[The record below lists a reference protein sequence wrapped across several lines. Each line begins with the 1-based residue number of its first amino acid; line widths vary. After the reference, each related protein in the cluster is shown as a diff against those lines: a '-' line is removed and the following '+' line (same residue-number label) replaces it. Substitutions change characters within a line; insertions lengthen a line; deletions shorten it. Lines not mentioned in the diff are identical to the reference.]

1 MSTGFHSIAWLC
13 TGASTRNGGEF
24 TRLALWQLTG
34 ALREDGLMLHPI
46 DPRRTP
52 SADSHG
58 VASRGVVGRPPR
70 PRRRHASD
78 QADDRSVLERTG
90 WRTTLDYR
98 ENHRR
103 GLDGVLT
110 QVEPRW
116 RGDAERSGPDGSVV
130 VFSAV
135 GPTPAAVWRRLRVEA
150 EAIDTVTSPRGA
162 DQHVRDPLVDPR
174 RFSRQRLARVE

>member
-1 MSTGFHSIAWLC
+1 
-13 TGASTRNGGEF
+13 
-24 TRLALWQLTG
+24 
-34 ALREDGLMLHPI
+34 MLDPI

-52 SADSHG
+52 SVGPRRDD
-58 VASRGVVGRPPR
+58 GRPSR
-70 PRRRHASD
+70 QRRRHASA
-78 QADDRSVLERTG
+78 QPDDRSLLERTG

-110 QVEPRW
+110 EVEPRW
-116 RGDAERSGPDGSVV
+116 RGDAERSGPDGDVI

-135 GPTPAAVWRRLRVEA
+135 GPTPTAVWQRLRVEA
-150 EAIDTVTSPRGA
+150 EAIGPASGARGA
-162 DQHVRDPLVDPR
+162 DLHVRDASSDPR